1 MPGGAA
7 GDMDGR
13 PESWIFCRVP
23 DLLSHPPRVVG
34 ANRFPF
40 APGEVVGPRANG
52 STHLCCVVAGSGV
65 LQCAGD
71 GRALRPGALAVLPW
85 GLPWSCRDAGGLV
98 VLSVHLRF
106 LPWQAPDPPLR
117 HWLPGER
124 VPAADPAPDLGRGT
138 IDPAPRQAFALA
150 EAILSA
156 WLDRGTERAFRLR
169 ALAAALVAALLPD
182 RRARAAPPP
191 PGVAQALEWLAW
203 INRYDVGRDELEAR
217 AGLGRTAFGA
227 AFKAATGRTPAAWL
241 LERRLAEA
249 HRLLTS
255 GREPVAAVAAR
266 TGFGDPFHFSRCFR
280 RRYGL
285 SPRRAR
291 RAEPR

>member
-1 MPGGAA
+1 M
-7 GDMDGR
+7 
-13 PESWIFCRVP
+13 P

-40 APGEVVGPRANG
+40 APGEVVGPRSNG
-52 STHLCCVVAGSGV
+52 STHVCCVVAGRGA
-65 LQCAGD
+65 LQFAGEE
-71 GRALRPGALAVLPW
+71 RILRPGALAVLPW
-85 GLPWSCRDAGGLV
+85 GAPWTSRDDGGLV

-106 LPWQAPDPPLR
+106 LPWSAPDAPLR

-124 VPAADPAPDLGRGT
+124 VPAADPAPDIGRGV
-138 IDPAPRQAFALA
+138 IDPAPPQAVALA
-150 EAILSA
+150 EDILAA
-156 WLDRGTERAFRLR
+156 WLDRGTQRTFRLR

-182 RRARAAPPP
+182 GRAHDVPPP
-191 PGVAQALEWLAW
+191 PGIAQALEWLAW
-203 INRYDVGRDELEAR
+203 INRFDVGRAELEAR
-217 AGLGRTAFGA
+217 AGMGRTAFGA
-227 AFKAATGRTPAAWL
+227 AFRAATGRTPAAWL

-255 GREPVAAVAAR
+255 SREPVAAIAGR

-280 RRYGL
+280 RRYGV

-291 RAEPR
+291 RPAPG